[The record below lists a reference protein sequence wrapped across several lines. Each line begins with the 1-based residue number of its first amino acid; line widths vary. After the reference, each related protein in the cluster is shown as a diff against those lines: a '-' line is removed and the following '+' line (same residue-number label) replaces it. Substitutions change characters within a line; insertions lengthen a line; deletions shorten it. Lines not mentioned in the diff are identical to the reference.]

1 MCKLSGRF
9 HSVRNSGTK
18 LLSEIKRNGLLG
30 TVRLEYLHV
39 GPALNLVHF
48 DRNYTRLVTKRAVAW
63 VGSQPEYTVP
73 LGKWNFRNFNPEY
86 LLIGKRP

>member
-1 MCKLSGRF
+1 MDY
-9 HSVRNSGTK
+9 
-18 LLSEIKRNGLLG
+18 LG

-39 GPALNLVHF
+39 GPALNLVRF

-73 LGKWNFRNFNPEY
+73 LGTWNFRNFYPEY
-86 LLIGKRP
+86 T